1 MPTMI
6 SIPYIHYI
14 LQFADNAL
22 MNGHRISE
30 WCGHGPVLEQ
40 DIALINTALDHIG
53 QARNFY
59 QYAAELTNQL
69 PQEEKLRL
77 FMSNAIN
84 QKLASGSNIT
94 EDDLAYLR
102 DAWDYRNILL
112 LEQPNEDWAYTVI
125 RSFFYD
131 QFANLVYEQLIHA
144 KDERLAAI
152 AEKSLKE
159 SKYHKKWS
167 SEWVIRLGDGTEE
180 SHQRITTALEER
192 WNYSGECFIDSE
204 ADRYATTLN
213 QVGLPSGLRAE
224 WNNNVFEI
232 FNEATLDLPDTKVWM
247 HEGGKAGTHSE
258 HLGYILADLQFM
270 QRAYPGMEW

>member
-1 MPTMI
+1 MI

-84 QKLASGSNIT
+84 QKLASGSDIT

-112 LEQPNEDWAYTVI
+112 LEQPNVDWAYTVI

-131 QFANLVYEQLIHA
+131 QFTNLVYAQLIHA

-180 SHQRITTALEER
+180 SHQRIITALEER

-213 QVGLPSGLRAE
+213 QVGLPSVLRAE

-232 FNEATLDLPDTKVWM
+232 FNEATIDLPDTKVWM
-247 HEGGKAGTHSE
+247 HEGGKTGTHSE

>member
-84 QKLASGSNIT
+84 QKLASGSDIT

-102 DAWDYRNILL
+102 DAWDYRNVLL
-112 LEQPNEDWAYTVI
+112 LEQPNVDWGYTII

-131 QFANLVYEQLIHA
+131 QFTNLVYEQLIHA
-144 KDERLAAI
+144 KDGRLAAI

-167 SEWVIRLGDGTEE
+167 SEWMIRLGDGTEE
-180 SHQRITTALEER
+180 SHQRITAALEER
-192 WNYSGECFIDSE
+192 WNYSGEFFMDSE

-213 QVGLPSGLRAE
+213 QVGLPSGLRTE

-232 FNEATLDLPDTKVWM
+232 FNEATISLPDTKAWM
-247 HEGGKAGTHSE
+247 HEGGKTGIHSE
-258 HLGYILADLQFM
+258 HLGYILSDLQFM